1 MKIPLKV
8 YVYVFQGVC
17 ITVSV
22 YIEMRPLYQT
32 VTTRFYLP
40 VLQGDGAFQ
49 YSAEV
54 VAFDSH
60 KEINSAFSRFY
71 LLHQGIAEN
80 EETHQASHCPF
91 FFSHFFSTKK
101 ADFKPANNSPCKVW
115 ENPPRNGLISCLAI
129 RNWWKL
135 VRILHRCFP
144 CWWDYI
150 MQDQEVIV
158 FTHLYHTVS
167 I

>member
-1 MKIPLKV
+1 MYFKV
-8 YVYVFQGVC
+8 YVC
-17 ITVSV
+17 V

-40 VLQGDGAFQ
+40 VLQGDGASQ

-80 EETHQASHCPF
+80 EKTHQASHCPF
-91 FFSHFFSTKK
+91 FFFHFFSRKK
-101 ADFKPANNSPCKVW
+101 GRLANRQPNHHEKPGKVHHEMAW
-115 ENPPRNGLISCLAI
+115 FHA
-129 RNWWKL
+129 
-135 VRILHRCFP
+135 
-144 CWWDYI
+144 
-150 MQDQEVIV
+150 
-158 FTHLYHTVS
+158 
-167 I
+167 

>member
-1 MKIPLKV
+1 MYFKV
-8 YVYVFQGVC
+8 YVC
-17 ITVSV
+17 V

-40 VLQGDGAFQ
+40 VLQGDGASQ

-91 FFSHFFSTKK
+91 FFSIFFLEKK
-101 ADFKPANNSPCKVW
+101 ADLQTANQITMKSLGKSTTKWPDFMRSN
-115 ENPPRNGLISCLAI
+115 
-129 RNWWKL
+129 
-135 VRILHRCFP
+135 
-144 CWWDYI
+144 
-150 MQDQEVIV
+150 
-158 FTHLYHTVS
+158 
-167 I
+167 